1 VSISAHGLTVR
12 GPHGP
17 VFENV
22 DARVEPGGLLVVH
35 GPPRSGRTSL
45 LLALSGRM
53 RLVAGA
59 LQVGPYRVPGQVSR
73 AAGLVAVARAEPAVG
88 LEGRLRVRELVSE
101 RCWISRGTTRAG
113 IRAAADRLELSL
125 DESSFAEDLSVLDR
139 LRLALALAA
148 AGDPGAV
155 AVDDVDRDC
164 TGAERSAAWRTLSLL
179 RAEGRGPTVLAGAL
193 QPPPPTAA
201 DAAAALVPLPRL
213 SRDLLDP
220 PPAGTAAAADTG
232 SGTGT
237 GADADVVRTER
248 DEDHQ

>member
-1 VSISAHGLTVR
+1 MTIAAQGLTVR
-12 GPHGP
+12 GPRGP

-22 DARVEPGGLLVVH
+22 DAQVEAGGLLVVH

-53 RLVAGA
+53 RLVAGT
-59 LQVGPYRVPGQVSR
+59 LRVGPYRVPGQGRR

-88 LEGRLRVRELVSE
+88 LEGRLRVRELIAE
-101 RCWISRGTTRAG
+101 RCWISRGTTRSG
-113 IRAAADRLELSL
+113 ILAAADRLELAL

-148 AGDPGAV
+148 AGEPGAV

-164 TGAERSAAWRTLSLL
+164 TGAERSAAWRVLSLL
-179 RAEGRGPTVLAGAL
+179 QADGPTVLAAAL
-193 QPPPPTAA
+193 QPPPAA
-201 DAAAALVPLPRL
+201 AAVEAAALVPLPRL

-220 PPAGTAAAADTG
+220 PPAGTAAT
-232 SGTGT
+232 T
-237 GADADVVRTER
+237 VRTER
-248 DEDHQ
+248 NEADR